1 MLVRRR
7 AQPLSGE
14 RLPALRDWF
23 QNHWRK
29 RMTDTIIVRY
39 ADDFVC
45 GFQYQG
51 DAKRWDLGER
61 LAHLNCTRTIIEF
74 GRFARANRRKRG
86 QDVRLPRYDALLRA
100 DEEGQVQGWPQ
111 TIPETG
117 TLRRI
122 KEALR
127 KRWHDNRHK
136 TAKWRVIKGCYY
148 AVPGSSE
155 SLQGFIYQCKRLRAL
170 RRRSQKDRTEWRD
183 MDTFIEAYWPK
194 ASIRGQTSALSSG
207 EEPDANSASPDLCGG
222 TGETRFPTAIALPP
236 RSPAAR
242 NGVLGPLPALADHAS
257 PSSLAPAPRG
267 W

>member
-1 MLVRRR
+1 MVYGSSATPPAIER
-7 AQPLSGE
+7 AV
-14 RLPALRDWF
+14 
-23 QNHWRK
+23 
-29 RMTDTIIVRY
+29 TDKASAYGCAR
-39 ADDFVC
+39 
-45 GFQYQG
+45 Q
-51 DAKRWDLGER
+51 RP
-61 LAHLNCTRTIIEF
+61 TR
-74 GRFARANRRKRG
+74 
-86 QDVRLPRYDALLRA
+86 
-100 DEEGQVQGWPQ
+100 PQ
-111 TIPETG
+111 TIPETR

-183 MDTFIEAYWPK
+183 MDTLIEAHWPK

-222 TGETRFPTAIALPP
+222 TGETRFPTAIGAQP
-236 RSPAAR
+236 REFPEPKFR
-242 NGVLGPLPALADHAS
+242 RPDLGFDFFES
-257 PSSLAPAPRG
+257 G
-267 W
+267 